1 MKKVGTRITAVGMY
15 VPETRITNQDLEKIV
30 ATSDQWIRERTGI
43 LERRIVSDSE
53 ANSDLSVRAIQSA
66 LQGKGLGPEEI
77 DLIIVA
83 TVTPDMMFP
92 STACLIQDKIGAR
105 NAWGFDLSGACSGFL
120 YALATA
126 AQFIETGVYKKVLV
140 VGTDIMSKIINFEDR
155 ATSVLFG
162 DAAGAVLLEPTQDDD
177 LKILDFILRSD
188 GSGGKYLYMPA
199 GGSLY
204 PASQDTVARKMHY
217 VHQDGRSVFKFAVK
231 FMTEVSKEILK
242 RNGFCAQDVVL
253 YVPHQ
258 ANLRIINSSVERLGL
273 RPEQVAVNIDRYANT
288 TAATIP
294 TCLFEAHQEGRIR
307 KGDLILLASFGAG
320 FTWGSLLL
328 RWGVEESAETR
339 FPLSE

>member
-1 MKKVGTRITAVGMY
+1 MY

-53 ANSDLSVRAIQSA
+53 ANSDLSVRAIQCA

-231 FMTEVSKEILK
+231 LMTEVSEEILK

-307 KGDLILLASFGAG
+307 KGDLVLLASFGAG

-328 RWGVEESAETR
+328 RWGVDT
-339 FPLSE
+339 